1 MAKTAEK
8 ARDKMT
14 VSRRVT
20 AGVAFT
26 DEARR
31 ALDRLK
37 VRLDRSASW
46 IICRAVIAYEQA
58 ERGRAA

>member
-1 MAKTAEK
+1 
-8 ARDKMT
+8 MT

-26 DEARR
+26 DEAKK
-31 ALDRLK
+31 ALERLK

>member
-1 MAKTAEK
+1 
-8 ARDKMT
+8 MT

-26 DEARR
+26 EDARR

-58 ERGRAA
+58 ERGKAA

>member
-26 DEARR
+26 DEAKK
-31 ALDRLK
+31 ALERLK

>member
-14 VSRRVT
+14 VSSRVT

-26 DEARR
+26 DEAKK
-31 ALDRLK
+31 ALERLK